1 MTPRPLLLTV
11 VLVALFPLVLGI
23 WAPRIVAIGMALNVI
38 VVVVAAF
45 DLIITPRSRSVL
57 VEREVSE
64 VLSVGCDNPVELHF
78 SNRTDLTLEL
88 EFIDEWPRP
97 GDVTGVISKIK
108 LAPWKNGVTRY
119 QLRPHRRGHDR
130 FAGIYLRYTSR
141 MRLWSIVERRRLET
155 KVRIYPDIRAV
166 YRYELMAQRNRL
178 AELGLK
184 THRLR
189 GQGGEFERLRDYRR
203 EDEIRH
209 IDWKATAKHERLIS
223 REFDVERNQ
232 NIMIMLDC
240 GRSMRNE
247 SDGVS
252 HLDFGLNAAI
262 MLSYIALSQG
272 DNVAFMAFSSRI
284 ERAVR
289 PLRGKPAIQTI
300 IRHTF
305 DLEPREDASDYGL
318 AVEDFMR
325 WQRRRSLVIL
335 ITHVMD
341 EQHLDNITRY
351 VRTLRSPHMLLCVFL
366 HDVVLSSLAS
376 RVPDTDIEA
385 FHVAAASELLAA
397 QTRKVAE
404 LRERG
409 VLVLE
414 SLPSQL
420 SAQLINQYLD
430 LKARHLM

>member
-1 MTPRPLLLTV
+1 
-11 VLVALFPLVLGI
+11 
-23 WAPRIVAIGMALNVI
+23 
-38 VVVVAAF
+38 
-45 DLIITPRSRSVL
+45 
-57 VEREVSE
+57 
-64 VLSVGCDNPVELHF
+64 
-78 SNRTDLTLEL
+78 
-88 EFIDEWPRP
+88 
-97 GDVTGVISKIK
+97 
-108 LAPWKNGVTRY
+108 
-119 QLRPHRRGHDR
+119 
-130 FAGIYLRYTSR
+130 
-141 MRLWSIVERRRLET
+141 
-155 KVRIYPDIRAV
+155 
-166 YRYELMAQRNRL
+166 
-178 AELGLK
+178 
-184 THRLR
+184 
-189 GQGGEFERLRDYRR
+189 
-203 EDEIRH
+203 
-209 IDWKATAKHERLIS
+209 
-223 REFDVERNQ
+223 
-232 NIMIMLDC
+232 
-240 GRSMRNE
+240 MRNE
-247 SDGVS
+247 SDGIS

-289 PLRGKPAIQTI
+289 PLRGKPGIQTI

-305 DLEPREDASDYGL
+305 DLEAREDASDYGL

-366 HDVVLSSLAS
+366 HDVVLSSMAA

-404 LRERG
+404 LRDRG
-409 VLVLE
+409 ILVME